1 MPNDQLPHPTISILT
16 GVPDFAA
23 LDEPTLE
30 ALAQVAIRRTYGENQ
45 TVFVEGEIGAGLY
58 IIETGWFKAVKIS
71 ADGREQVIHFLGPGE
86 TFNALSVFTEMT
98 NQATVVAMES
108 SVTWLIPREAMLQ
121 LLEAHPP
128 LARAMIQNLATRMQH
143 LVSLVEDL
151 SLHTVEARLAR
162 MLVKAGGDGAVQRQR
177 WATQSEMAARL
188 GTVPDVVSRSLR
200 KLAADGLIQV
210 SRHEIQILDI
220 DGLKE
225 RAGLGI
231 GE

>member
-1 MPNDQLPHPTISILT
+1 MPNNRIPHPTTTILA
-16 GVPDFAA
+16 GVLDFAA

-30 ALAQVAIRRTYGENQ
+30 ALAQVAVRRAYGGNQ
-45 TVFVEGEIGAGLY
+45 TVFFEGEPGVGLY
-58 IIETGWFKAVKIS
+58 VVESGWFKAVKIS

-86 TFNALSVFTEMT
+86 TFNALSVFTELP

-108 SVTWLIPREAMLQ
+108 SVTWLIPRQAMLQ
-121 LLEAHPP
+121 MLDTHPS
-128 LARAMIQNLATRMQH
+128 LARAMIQNLATRVRH
-143 LVSLVEDL
+143 LVALVEDL

-162 MLVKAGGDGAVQRQR
+162 MLLKSGSDGAVQRQR

-200 KLAADGLIQV
+200 KLAADGLIRV
-210 SRHEIQILDI
+210 SRHEIQILDV

-225 RAGLGI
+225 KAML
-231 GE
+231 E